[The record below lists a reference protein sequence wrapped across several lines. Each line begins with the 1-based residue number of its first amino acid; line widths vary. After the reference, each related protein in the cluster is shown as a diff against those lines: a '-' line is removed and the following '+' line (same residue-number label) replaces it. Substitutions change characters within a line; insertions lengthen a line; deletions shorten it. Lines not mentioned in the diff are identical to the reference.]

1 MKRRIIMKI
10 KTIIFSLLAI
20 LAFSSISYA
29 GNNDDV
35 DFKDTT
41 IKNWYDNLS
50 QDEKTSKKIVI
61 EELKDLDNKRSEWLG
76 WYNSLS
82 DKGKLAVDSDGYRS
96 AIDSIIKNNK
106 IAYIYRLE
114 EAIEKNQEQVKIAK
128 DLLANY
134 QKTVSKVKDKLEKII
149 DQSSKLIK
157 ESEELLLEL
166 EK

>member
-1 MKRRIIMKI
+1 MRIK
-10 KTIIFSLLAI
+10 KLIFSLLAV

-29 GNNDDV
+29 RKSADL
-35 DFKDTT
+35 DFKDTK
-41 IKNWYDNLS
+41 IKTWYNSLS
-50 QDEKTSKKIVI
+50 QEEKTSKKIVI
-61 EELKDLDNKRSEWLG
+61 EELTDLDNKRSEWLV

-82 DKGKLAVDSDGYRS
+82 DQGKLAVDSDGYRS

-114 EAIEKNQEQVKIAK
+114 EAIDKNQEQTKIAK

-134 QKTVSKVKDKLEKII
+134 PKTVSKVKDKLEKII
-149 DQSSKLIK
+149 EHSSKLVK
-157 ESEELLLEL
+157 ESEKILKEL